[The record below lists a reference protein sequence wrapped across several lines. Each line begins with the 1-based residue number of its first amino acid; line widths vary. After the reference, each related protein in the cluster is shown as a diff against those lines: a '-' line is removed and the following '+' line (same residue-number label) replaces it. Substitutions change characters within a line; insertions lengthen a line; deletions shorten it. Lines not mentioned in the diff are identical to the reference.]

1 MLRPT
6 VYPSPCFRAASAP
19 MAVSRKY
26 VSNLLFVTLA
36 TAAAATSVGA
46 QSLPIQLPSAAEPG
60 REVTQPAMP
69 LKEPAIPRVTVP
81 ESPSAAQA
89 PAGAEQLS
97 FTLRAVDIEGAT
109 HYSADG
115 LRPLYEDLLGTSITV
130 AQAFGIANQIEL
142 RYRGDG
148 YVTTRVIVPEQ
159 TVDDGRFRIVVV
171 EGFISDVTYDGDIG
185 PARAAVEKLVQRL
198 RGVRPVNV
206 AEVER
211 QLLLANDLPGLTVR
225 GTLEPSPTET
235 GGSMLVVHSERKLV
249 DASIGV
255 DNRNSPYLG
264 SSELVGSVS
273 LNSIGPRADRLT
285 VTGRIS
291 NPFSRS
297 KSVGVNYDML
307 LTDSGTTLGLNA
319 AYANSL
325 PGRELADL
333 DVESDVYAYTAT
345 VTHPLIRSR
354 LQNLRIMGQFEARD
368 VSTDILDTPFTR
380 DRLRI
385 ARLGLSY
392 DRTDRWN
399 GITAVRGTLHQG
411 LHGLGATEN
420 GSELASRADGRSDF
434 FKITMEVTRLQ
445 QVSDNV
451 SFVAALAG
459 QYTPHK
465 LLASE
470 EFALGGGS
478 FGRGYDYGEMSAD
491 KGIAASLEVRYAL
504 PHTYLPY
511 GSHLYGFIDGG
522 RLWAHDDAPELE
534 QDSLASFGA
543 GMRANLSKNVFATV
557 EIAKPINPVVG
568 TQGDKNPR
576 IFFSISAYY

>member
-1 MLRPT
+1 MHRPVLHSLPRFFT
-6 VYPSPCFRAASAP
+6 ISAFSALFYRKIKYFSLHSLAA
-19 MAVSRKY
+19 MIGV
-26 VSNLLFVTLA
+26 
-36 TAAAATSVGA
+36 TSVAA
-46 QSLPIQLPSAAEPG
+46 QTLPVQLPSAAEAG
-60 REVTQPAMP
+60 REVTEPAMP

-81 ESPSAAQA
+81 KVQPINQA
-89 PAGAEQLS
+89 PAGAEHLK
-97 FTLRAVDIEGAT
+97 FTLRALDIEGVT
-109 HYSADG
+109 HYSAEQ
-115 LRPLYEDLLGTSITV
+115 LRPLYEQLLGTEITV
-130 AQAFGIANQIEL
+130 ADAFGIANRIEL
-142 RYRGDG
+142 RYRSEG
-148 YVTTRVIVPEQ
+148 YVTTRVIVPQQ
-159 TVDDGRFRIVVV
+159 TVEDGRFRIVVV

-185 PARAAVEKLVQRL
+185 PARAAVEKLVHRL
-198 RGVRPVNV
+198 RSVRPISV

-225 GTLEPSPTET
+225 ATLEPSPTEI
-235 GGSMLVVHSERKLV
+235 GGSVLVVHSERKLV
-249 DASIGV
+249 EASLGV

-264 SSELVGSVS
+264 SGELVGSVS
-273 LNSIGPRADRLT
+273 INSIGARADRLT
-285 VTGRIS
+285 VGGRIS

-354 LQNLRIMGQFEARD
+354 LENLRVMGQFEARD
-368 VSTDILDTPFTR
+368 VSTDILETPFTR

-392 DRTDRWN
+392 DRTDSWN

-411 LHGLGATEN
+411 LSGLGATEN
-420 GSELASRADGRSDF
+420 GSALASRVDGRSDF
-434 FKITMEVTRLQ
+434 FKITAEITRMQ

-451 SFVAALAG
+451 SLVAALAG

-478 FGRGYDYGEMSAD
+478 FGRGYDYGEIAAD
-491 KGIAASLEVRYAL
+491 KGVAASLEVRYAL
-504 PHTYLPY
+504 PNSFIPQ

-522 RLWAHDDAPELE
+522 RLWAHKDAPELV

-543 GMRANLSKNVFATV
+543 GMRANLSKNIFATV
-557 EIAKPINPVVG
+557 ELAKPINPVVG
-568 TQGDKNPR
+568 TRGNKHPR